1 MKTFLKVLGA
11 FVVLAII
18 SVVLLL
24 RSVNSDSNKAA
35 IREAVLAAS
44 GYELTIA
51 GDMNI
56 DFFPSLGLVLND
68 VRLKNPAY
76 PQELASTSA
85 ATLKT
90 DLGSLLS
97 GNLLV
102 EELSADDFH
111 FNYFVDAS
119 GNNIWVVDHQIE
131 VSSTEARLEEA
142 ITANF
147 PQESQ
152 VSAGDFSTLSFQRI
166 NISNASVDIQD
177 LTTDTLLSIKGLNL
191 NSIDANLDG
200 RPFAIEMN
208 FEFLNSRMSEALP
221 IRLSSNVVA
230 DTNEENIQLDD
241 IEFSVTPMLMQGS
254 MTIEN
259 FSENLLVN
267 GSIQSNSFDVN
278 GLMETLGIIESS
290 DTFNANVPSDAA
302 LFSMRA
308 DFTANENEL
317 SIPAISA
324 NLGDASISGDMG
336 IRFATELTPTSIR
349 YDIRSGAINLD
360 PFIGTDDAVVANSES
375 NVPVTSSSNN
385 QNQEETE
392 LPLELLNRVNIIGS
406 ASIASV
412 SARDM
417 TFENINVFTNLE
429 DGLLDLEFQPI
440 NAYDGNLQGHMR
452 IDARGSEARME
463 SQLNINQLSLSQ
475 LVPEISRLNSVTGRL
490 NVESSYESTGNTTTQ
505 LIDSLKGSTAFE
517 ITENSVDIGVIKQV
531 FTAIAALSPSGGEIQ
546 QWPDVVRFNEFGGY
560 ILLEEGIKEGQE
572 VKLRMDNFD
581 VSGTGGIDL
590 LAGNFNYDLLFTVLG
605 EPELQTIQI
614 DDLYH
619 NVSWPVQCSAEFYE
633 DVSQYCGPDFS
644 QVRII
649 FSQLGTNA
657 IRSRLDEVIIDQVPS
672 ELQDS
677 ARGLLRNLFNR

>member
-259 FSENLLVN
+259 FPKTYL
-267 GSIQSNSFDVN
+267 
-278 GLMETLGIIESS
+278 
-290 DTFNANVPSDAA
+290 
-302 LFSMRA
+302 
-308 DFTANENEL
+308 
-317 SIPAISA
+317 
-324 NLGDASISGDMG
+324 
-336 IRFATELTPTSIR
+336 
-349 YDIRSGAINLD
+349 
-360 PFIGTDDAVVANSES
+360 
-375 NVPVTSSSNN
+375 
-385 QNQEETE
+385 
-392 LPLELLNRVNIIGS
+392 
-406 ASIASV
+406 
-412 SARDM
+412 
-417 TFENINVFTNLE
+417 
-429 DGLLDLEFQPI
+429 
-440 NAYDGNLQGHMR
+440 
-452 IDARGSEARME
+452 
-463 SQLNINQLSLSQ
+463 
-475 LVPEISRLNSVTGRL
+475 
-490 NVESSYESTGNTTTQ
+490 
-505 LIDSLKGSTAFE
+505 
-517 ITENSVDIGVIKQV
+517 
-531 FTAIAALSPSGGEIQ
+531 
-546 QWPDVVRFNEFGGY
+546 
-560 ILLEEGIKEGQE
+560 
-572 VKLRMDNFD
+572 
-581 VSGTGGIDL
+581 
-590 LAGNFNYDLLFTVLG
+590 
-605 EPELQTIQI
+605 
-614 DDLYH
+614 
-619 NVSWPVQCSAEFYE
+619 
-633 DVSQYCGPDFS
+633 
-644 QVRII
+644 
-649 FSQLGTNA
+649 
-657 IRSRLDEVIIDQVPS
+657 
-672 ELQDS
+672 
-677 ARGLLRNLFNR
+677 